1 MSTLIEL
8 ARKMRP
14 LIVKA
19 AQSLT
24 DEEAV
29 QAPYL
34 YDEWSGDGVEYAKDH
49 RLRRNGKVYKVI
61 TAHTSQADW
70 TPEVSASL
78 FTVIDEVHA
87 GTLEDPI
94 PYSGNM
100 ELFAGKYYVQND
112 VAYLCNRDS
121 GIPLHHA
128 LKDLV
133 GTYVEVVE

>member
-1 MSTLIEL
+1 MATLIEI

-19 AQSLT
+19 AQSLS

-29 QAPYL
+29 QAPFL
-34 YDEWSGDGVEYAKDH
+34 YDEWSGNGVEYANDH
-49 RLRRNGKVYKVI
+49 KVRRNGKVYKVI

-70 TPEVSASL
+70 MPEVASSL

-94 PYSGNM
+94 PYSWNM
-100 ELFAGKYYVQND
+100 ELFNGKYYTQKD
-112 VAYLCNRDS
+112 VVYLCTRDS
-121 GIPLHHA
+121 GIPMHHDLDA
-128 LKDLV
+128 LI
-133 GTYVEVVE
+133 GTYVKEV